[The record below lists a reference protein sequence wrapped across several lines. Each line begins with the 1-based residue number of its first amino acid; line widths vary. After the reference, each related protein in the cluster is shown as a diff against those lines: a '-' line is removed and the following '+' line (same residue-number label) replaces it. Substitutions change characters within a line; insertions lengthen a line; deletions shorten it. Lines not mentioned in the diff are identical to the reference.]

1 MCCICTGI
9 LLRGGLSLPR
19 VISRKGI
26 SHETVTERDKGGW
39 VVLKTQILSDVII
52 EQPQKWF
59 LRPPCMRGF
68 MNKGPADDCGPRP
81 RSP

>member
-19 VISRKGI
+19 VMSRKGI

-52 EQPQKWF
+52 EQPLFIKLYQIWF
-59 LRPPCMRGF
+59 ESMLYRFGVF
-68 MNKGPADDCGPRP
+68 
-81 RSP
+81 